1 MFLGG
6 SYISDSVHTQLML
19 FLWAMVWGAAVAL
32 AYDGLRVARC
42 LWPPPKWLYYGED
55 LLFWIVEAL
64 MIYRLMFKYD
74 NGAIRS
80 YTMLGMLLGMALY
93 LWIFGRWLSRLAEK
107 ILSVILGFIKRCM
120 KLIRHLFGILLRPFA
135 WCFGKIR
142 KTAAKK
148 LVFLKKYVNS
158 RPKLLKKKQKKGR
171 MGVIENNSE

>member
-80 YTMLGMLLGMALY
+80 YTMFGMLSGMALY
-93 LWIFGRWLSRLAEK
+93 LWIFGSWLSRIAGKILGFFLDKVKKCLIFAGRLLK
-107 ILSVILGFIKRCM
+107 ILSRPLKRLGKM
-120 KLIRHLFGILLRPFA
+120 
-135 WCFGKIR
+135 
-142 KTAAKK
+142 
-148 LVFLKKYVNS
+148 
-158 RPKLLKKKQKKGR
+158 LKKKELIAKSVEKEVKKG
-171 MGVIENNSE
+171 